1 MRGYNKNKMKIKIEK
16 EDIINGNIELSR
28 TLVSEALIYS
38 QEEVKAKKLYLA
50 YKNIEQTL
58 KLLGIN
64 PQDDK

>member
-1 MRGYNKNKMKIKIEK
+1 MKIKIEK

-38 QEEVKAKKLYLA
+38 QEEIKAKKLYLA